1 MSNYSTISK
10 AFVAGESIKSS
21 WRSRV
26 RAGKDGTYSWAG
38 QGPLYSRPGTVRLDV
53 VSAEAGYSRL
63 VSYGHF
69 NLAVRKA
76 DGQLILNGDNA
87 PTVTSRKQQR
97 ELRSSLGGRQAC
109 LLPFSALEAAR
120 VEPSDVNIVAT
131 TPDREIETWRPCKC
145 KKSWH
150 KEASDYIRILADGT
164 HTQKHTSHFLGE
176 TLFTAAV
183 GWDIFSRQTHYFV
196 CGLDRNDDPR
206 KRHFYLARLP
216 EGAAPTTV
224 DEALETLKPLG
235 LPEEGWL
242 RQGEWFFVPRPDV
255 KAKVDEKNILVK
267 ETHVGYQ
274 GLKPGVP
281 IITANA
287 DSVRDMYWDSWE
299 VRSRARRHRATRMYV
314 NGAVYVSGMVRDEE
328 HTPLKLGNGKT
339 WYQVVRN
346 LSAGSWAAGGK
357 VD

>member
-10 AFVAGESIKSS
+10 AFVAGEAIKSS

-26 RAGKDGTYSWAG
+26 RAGKDGTYGWAG
-38 QGPLYSRPGTVRLDV
+38 QGPLYSQPGTVRLDV

-69 NLAVRKA
+69 DLAVRKA

-131 TPDREIETWRPCKC
+131 TSDRQIVKWKACKC
-145 KKSWH
+145 DKSWH
-150 KEASDYIRILADGT
+150 QQESEYIRLLGDGT
-164 HTQKHTSHFLGE
+164 HERKHVAHFLGE
-176 TLFTAAV
+176 TLFTV
-183 GWDIFSRQTHYFV
+183 GGLVREAQYFV
-196 CGLDRNDDPR
+196 CGLDRNDDPS

-224 DEALETLKPLG
+224 DEALETLKPPG

-281 IITANA
+281 IITANV
-287 DSVRDMYWDSWE
+287 DRVRDMYWDSWE

-346 LSAGSWAAGGK
+346 LSEGSWAAGGK

>member
-10 AFVAGESIKSS
+10 AFVAGEAIKSS

-26 RAGKDGTYSWAG
+26 RDGKGGAYGWAG
-38 QGPLYSRPGTVRLDV
+38 QGPLYSQPGTVRLDV
-53 VSAEAGYSRL
+53 VNAEAGYSRL

-69 NLAVRKA
+69 DLAVRKA
-76 DGQLILNGDNA
+76 DGQLILNGDDA
-87 PTVTSRKQQR
+87 PSVTSRKQQR
-97 ELRSSLGGRQAC
+97 ELRSSLRGRQTC
-109 LLPFSALEAAR
+109 LLPFSALEAAW
-120 VEPSDVNIVAT
+120 VKPSDVNIVAT
-131 TPDREIETWRPCKC
+131 TPDREVVKWKACKC
-145 KKSWH
+145 DKAWH
-150 KEASDYIRILADGT
+150 QQESEYIRLLGDGT
-164 HTQKHTSHFLGE
+164 HERKHLSHFLGE
-176 TLFTAAV
+176 TLFTV
-183 GWDIFSRQTHYFV
+183 GGLVREAQYFV

-216 EGAAPTTV
+216 TGAAPTTV
-224 DEALETLKPLG
+224 DEALETLKPEG
-235 LPEEGWL
+235 LPAEGWL

-267 ETHVGYQ
+267 QTTVGYHQ
-274 GLKPGVP
+274 LKPGVP

-287 DSVRDMYWDSWE
+287 DRARDTLDSWE
-299 VRSRARRHRATRMYV
+299 VRSRAGRHRATRMYI

-339 WYQVVRN
+339 WYQVIRN
-346 LSAGSWAAGGK
+346 LSDGSWAAGGK

>member
-1 MSNYSTISK
+1 MSNYRSISK
-10 AFVAGESIKSS
+10 AFVAGEAIKAS

-26 RAGKDGTYSWAG
+26 RADKGGAYGWAG
-38 QGPLYSRPGTVRLDV
+38 QGPLYSQPGTVRLDV
-53 VSAEAGYSRL
+53 VNAEAGYSRL

-69 NLAVRKA
+69 DLAVRKA

-87 PTVTSRKQQR
+87 PTVTSRKQQS
-97 ELRSSLGGRQAC
+97 ELRSSLGGRQTC

-120 VEPSDVNIVAT
+120 VKPSDVNIVAT
-131 TPDREIETWRPCKC
+131 TPDREIVTWRPCKC
-145 KKSWH
+145 EKGWH
-150 KEASDYIRILADGT
+150 QQESEYIRLLGDGT
-164 HTQKHTSHFLGE
+164 HERKHTAHFLGE
-176 TLFTAAV
+176 TLFTATV
-183 GWDIFSRQTHYFV
+183 GWDSFSRQTHYFV

-216 EGAAPTTV
+216 TGATPTTV
-224 DEALETLKPLG
+224 DEALETLKPEG
-235 LPEEGWL
+235 LPGEGWL

-267 ETHVGYQ
+267 QTTVGYHQ
-274 GLKPGVP
+274 LKPGVP

-287 DSVRDMYWDSWE
+287 DRARDTLDSWE
-299 VRSRARRHRATRMYV
+299 VRSRAGRHRATRMYI

-339 WYQVVRN
+339 WYQVIRN
-346 LSAGSWAAGGK
+346 LSDGSWAAGGK